1 MFSYR
6 LRIFT
11 ISLLLTGLLLTL
23 TKDTH
28 EHISVT
34 PTAISENLNR
44 EVSEIA
50 SLVTVRILSDS
61 GSGSGVIIGR
71 KGENYRVLTNNHV
84 VAGNNTQNYTVL
96 TVDGQTHIAKRL
108 SSSQFSRLDLALVEF
123 TSRESYRVVEI
134 GNSHKLAVGDA
145 VFGAGFPNWH
155 WIDAKAIEN
164 TRNWG
169 LKAFRLTA
177 GKVGML
183 PEKSFL
189 EGYQLGYT
197 NDITEGMSGGPVLD
211 NRGRLVGVNGRLKY
225 PLAGIEVF
233 TFVDGSVPSEVVFRE
248 MEALSWGIPIER
260 FQEKVS
266 QESLANSNYSIHYF
280 NRR

>member
-1 MFSYR
+1 
-6 LRIFT
+6 
-11 ISLLLTGLLLTL
+11 LTL
-23 TKDTH
+23 AKDTH
-28 EHISVT
+28 EHISIK
-34 PTAISENLNR
+34 PAAISKNLNR

-61 GSGSGVIIGR
+61 GSGSGVTIGR

-84 VAGNNTQNYTVL
+84 VAGNTQNYTVL
-96 TVDGQTHIAKRL
+96 TADGQTHIAKRL

-123 TSRESYRVVEI
+123 TSAVSYRVVEI
-134 GNSHKLAVGDA
+134 GNSHKLAVGNV

-169 LKAFRLTA
+169 LKAFRL
-177 GKVGML
+177 L

-211 NRGRLVGVNGRLKY
+211 GRGRLVGVNGRLKY

-233 TFVDGSVPSEVVFRE
+233 TFVDGSVPSEGVFRE

-260 FQEKVS
+260 F
-266 QESLANSNYSIHYF
+266 H
-280 NRR
+280 

>member
-11 ISLLLTGLLLTL
+11 ISLLLTGLLFTL
-23 TKDTH
+23 AKDTH

-34 PTAISENLNR
+34 PAAISENLNR

-71 KGENYRVLTNNHV
+71 NGENYRVLTNNHV

-96 TVDGQTHIAKRL
+96 TADGQTHIAKPF

-123 TSRESYRVVEI
+123 TSPVSYRVVEI

-145 VFGAGFPNWH
+145 VFGAGFSNWH

-183 PEKSFL
+183 PEKSFV
-189 EGYQLGYT
+189 EGYQLGY
-197 NDITEGMSGGPVLD
+197 
-211 NRGRLVGVNGRLKY
+211 K
-225 PLAGIEVF
+225 
-233 TFVDGSVPSEVVFRE
+233 
-248 MEALSWGIPIER
+248 
-260 FQEKVS
+260 
-266 QESLANSNYSIHYF
+266 
-280 NRR
+280 

>member
-11 ISLLLTGLLLTL
+11 ISLLLTGLLFSLA
-23 TKDTH
+23 KDTH
-28 EHISVT
+28 EHISIK
-34 PTAISENLNR
+34 PAAISENLNR

-50 SLVTVRILSDS
+50 RLVTVRILSDS

-71 KGENYRVLTNNHV
+71 NGENYRVLTNNHV
-84 VAGNNTQNYTVL
+84 VAGNTQNYTVL
-96 TVDGQTHIAKRL
+96 TADGQTHIAKRL

-183 PEKSFL
+183 PEKSFV

-211 NRGRLVGVNGRLKY
+211 SRGRLVGVNGRLKY

-233 TFVDGSVPSEVVFRE
+233 TFVDGSVPSEGVFRE
-248 MEALSWGIPIER
+248 MEALSWGIPIEIFKEWVNWR
-260 FQEKVS
+260 K
-266 QESLANSNYSIHYF
+266 
-280 NRR
+280 